1 MQLFLRKSFFSG
13 SVLLAL
19 YLLSFDALAAR
30 DGTIGETSTGE
41 ISIRLQINQGIQ
53 ISNLQDISIDVSNQV
68 NKAIEVKQQ
77 CCVSASESGRF
88 SIAAT
93 PDQTGQA
100 FFSLSS
106 ANQETIQYQLYF
118 KGDLNAGV
126 GDQLQPNVS
135 SKQYPLSRNGPNCNG
150 QNNAEIALKIP
161 AEQINQASNPVYNG
175 FLNLTVAIE

>member
-1 MQLFLRKSFFSG
+1 MQLFFKKSFFS
-13 SVLLAL
+13 SSFLLAL
-19 YLLSFDALAAR
+19 YLLSVNVLAAR
-30 DGTIGETSTGE
+30 DGEIGETSSGE

-53 ISNLQDISIDVSNQV
+53 ISNLQDINIDISNQA
-68 NKAIEVKQQ
+68 NKDIEVKQQ
-77 CCVSASESGRF
+77 FCVSANESGRF

-118 KGDLNAGV
+118 KGDLNAGT

-150 QNNAEIALKIP
+150 QNNAK
-161 AEQINQASNPVYNG
+161 
-175 FLNLTVAIE
+175 